1 MLQLN
6 KKFNLHEIEIEKLKY
21 DVSHKIEENS
31 RLQADIKHLNEYKE
45 KSIQLE
51 GKLHLEQN
59 HSQTLVKKIQHLE
72 HDLQIINKT
81 LIEQQ
86 NGMQTSNE
94 KILDNFK
101 NILKEQI
108 ESNKSTTFT
117 KCDMDELKMRIK
129 ELQFKL
135 SQEKLAK
142 ESLEIK
148 LKLLESD
155 NQSLRQT
162 LLNSC
167 RFKTTIT
174 NRNRIDDINEL
185 IERAQLNAQNIIA
198 GNPSLLNLVEI
209 K

>member
-21 DVSHKIEENS
+21 EVNHKLEEN
-31 RLQADIKHLNEYKE
+31 LKLHTEIKQLNEYKE
-45 KSIQLE
+45 KSIHLE
-51 GKLHLEQN
+51 EKLHSEQN
-59 HSQTLVKKIQHLE
+59 HSQTLVNKIQHLE
-72 HDLQIINKT
+72 HDLKTFNKT

-101 NILKEQI
+101 SIIKEQI
-108 ESNKSTTFT
+108 ESNKTQSFT
-117 KCDMDELKMRIK
+117 KCDIDELKMRIK

-167 RFKTTIT
+167 RLKTTLT
-174 NRNRIDDINEL
+174 NRNRIDEINEL

-198 GNPSLLNLVEI
+198 GNPSLLSLVEI